1 MPDTNPDGTKQV
13 TPPTRSAFDPPSEPI
28 KAGAVQKDTG
38 DKDTGDSEKT
48 KPMQVNEHEES
59 IVNGLRG
66 LHRQGQGKMFNKPSD
81 DEESKMDPAA
91 AATSQGVASAPGNAT
106 DY

>member
-1 MPDTNPDGTKQV
+1 MPDANPDGTKQV
-13 TPPTRSAFDPPSEPI
+13 SPPTRSAFDPPSEPI
-28 KAGAVQKDTG
+28 KADAVQ
-38 DKDTGDSEKT
+38 KDTGDSEKT
-48 KPMQVNEHEES
+48 KTKTMQINEHEES
-59 IVNGLRG
+59 IINGLRG

-81 DEESKMDPAA
+81 DEETKMDPAA

>member
-13 TPPTRSAFDPPSEPI
+13 SPPTRSAFDPPSEPI

-38 DKDTGDSEKT
+38 DSEKT
-48 KPMQVNEHEES
+48 KTMQINEHEES
-59 IVNGLRG
+59 IINGLRG

-81 DEESKMDPAA
+81 DEETKMDPAA